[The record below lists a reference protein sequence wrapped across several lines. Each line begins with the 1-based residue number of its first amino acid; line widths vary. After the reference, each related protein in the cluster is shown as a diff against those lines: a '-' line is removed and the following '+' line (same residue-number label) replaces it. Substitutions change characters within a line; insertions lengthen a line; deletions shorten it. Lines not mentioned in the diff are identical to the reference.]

1 LDRKI
6 TIYDIA
12 KALDIS
18 PATVSRAL
26 REQTTV
32 TSETRKMV
40 VDIAFK
46 LGYRPNKLAS
56 ALKSGKTY
64 TIGVIV
70 PSVKANF
77 FASIIHSMEEG
88 LKNSGY
94 RIILYQSGESL
105 SNEIEGV
112 KTLLEVQVD
121 GIMASLSLETDDV
134 SHFKEVIRQN
144 KPLVLF
150 DRVDERLKVP
160 TVTLNDF
167 KAGFLATSHMIERG
181 YKRIAFLTTEHQIKI
196 FRERLEGYKLA
207 LGINNLPIIEA
218 DIILGGLSIKA
229 GRYGIARLFREGHCP
244 DAVIAADDFTALG
257 AIKKLKEIGYLSP
270 EVGVIGFANEVFSPY
285 VTPSLSTV
293 DQYPGQMGTECTR
306 LFLEMIKRKDP
317 YEKINKIVIEPT
329 ILERQSTTMRIIKLP
344 Y

>member
-1 LDRKI
+1 LDKKI

-12 KALDIS
+12 KVLDIS

-26 REQTTV
+26 REQTMA

-94 RIILYQSGESL
+94 RIILYQSAESIK
-105 SNEIEGV
+105 NEIKGV

-121 GIMASLSLETDDV
+121 GIMASLSLETDDI

-181 YKRIAFLTTEHQIKI
+181 YKRIAFLTTGHQIKI

-207 LGINNLPIIEA
+207 LGINNLPIIED

-229 GRYGIARLFREGHCP
+229 GRYGVARLFREGHCP

-270 EVGVIGFANEVFSPY
+270 EVGVMGFANEVFSSY

-293 DQYPGQMGTECTR
+293 DQYPSRMGTECAR
-306 LFLEMIKRKDP
+306 LFLEMINRKDP

-329 ILERQSTTMRIIKLP
+329 ILERQSTAMRTINLP

>member
-1 LDRKI
+1 MDRKI

-26 REQTTV
+26 RAQTMV
-32 TSETRKMV
+32 TAETRKKV
-40 VDIAFK
+40 VDIASK

-105 SNEIEGV
+105 RNEIKGV

-121 GIMASLSLETDDV
+121 GIMASLSLETNDA

-181 YKRIAFLTTEHQIKI
+181 YKRIAFFTTEHQIKI
-196 FRERLEGYKLA
+196 FSERLEGYKLA
-207 LGINNLPIIEA
+207 LGINNFPIIE
-218 DIILGGLSIKA
+218 DNIILGGLSIKA
-229 GRYGIARLFREGHCP
+229 GRYGVARLFREADPP
-244 DAVIAADDFTALG
+244 DAIIAADDFTALG
-257 AIKKLKEIGYLSP
+257 AIKKLKEIGYFSP
-270 EVGVIGFANEVFSPY
+270 DVGIIGFANEVFSPY
-285 VTPSLSTV
+285 ITPSLSTV
-293 DQYPGQMGTECTR
+293 DQYPSQMGIECAR
-306 LFLEMIKRKDP
+306 LFLEMIKRKSP
-317 YEKINKIVIEPT
+317 YEEINNIVIEPT
-329 ILERQSTTMRIIKLP
+329 ILERQSTAKQTVRLS

>member
-1 LDRKI
+1 MDRKI